1 MQISK
6 TFTIVIPCY
15 NEEQAISHFES
26 ECVHFVENFQ
36 REVPSFEL
44 QIVIVDNN
52 SNDNSVAL
60 LKKIIQDR
68 TQLKIHLIEC
78 ASQGYGAA
86 LKAGFRHIH
95 SDYYGFTDLDGTYPL
110 VEFFKLLQCI
120 DQFDLDI
127 ISTQRFS
134 AQTGMPLIRK
144 IGNKFYSLLV
154 HLLFQ
159 TRLED
164 VCSGMRIFH
173 HRIKDQVLNINE
185 NGLDFSIALTALML
199 RKRWVYQM
207 QLIKYKE
214 RWGSSKLSVI
224 SDGIGFLKTLLKYKW
239 KSV

>member
-1 MQISK
+1 M
-6 TFTIVIPCY
+6 
-15 NEEQAISHFES
+15 
-26 ECVHFVENFQ
+26 
-36 REVPSFEL
+36 
-44 QIVIVDNN
+44 
-52 SNDNSVAL
+52 
-60 LKKIIQDR
+60 
-68 TQLKIHLIEC
+68 
-78 ASQGYGAA
+78 
-86 LKAGFRHIH
+86 KAGFRHIH